1 MSAVYI
7 GEAMR
12 AETSNMKTNIHLI
25 TKIYLLAVNRGSPA
39 MVCFPDNK

>member
-7 GEAMR
+7 GDALQ

-25 TKIYLLAVNRGSPA
+25 TKIYLLAVNRGSSA
-39 MVCFPDNK
+39 MVCFPCNK